1 MLRFIP
7 VRYLLCWVVLFL
19 GLYLRFRLSF
29 CFLTGFFPMYMFFCE
44 RNGSVLMCSLRRPL
58 SLLTVSP
65 LPYKNLS
72 FVFIMNL
79 YLACLHLPP
88 VGVCLWK
95 LPRPERFAPPTD
107 GQMIKNKNDRLS
119 YLLYLEKGAILN
131 TINTINHYELFWTNI
146 NK

>member
-29 CFLTGFFPMYMFFCE
+29 CFLTDFPPCIFFG

-88 VGVCLWK
+88 VGMCLWK
-95 LPRPERFAPPTD
+95 LPHPERFAPPTD
-107 GQMIKNKNDRLS
+107 GQMIKTKRPLIS
-119 YLLYLEKGAILN
+119 TVSRIERI
-131 TINTINHYELFWTNI
+131 TNSPLTT
-146 NK
+146 